1 MKKTVLFDL
10 DGTLINSKPGITK
23 CAQYALE
30 AFGIIEPDADKL
42 ECFIGPPLVD
52 SFQEYY
58 GFSPE
63 KAREA
68 VDKYR
73 ERYHK
78 TGIFECE
85 LYPDVEAVLKRI
97 KEMGYRM
104 GLASSKPEVSC
115 KRILEHFGLEG
126 YFDEVVGATLDGR
139 IDSKISVLR
148 EAIRRLEI
156 TDLSQ
161 LCLVGDTSFDV
172 LGAKEA
178 GIACI
183 GVTYGFGRYEE
194 LLKNGAAAICGSMRE
209 VGDYIAEKF

>member
-1 MKKTVLFDL
+1 MAKTVLFDL

-52 SFQEYY
+52 SFQKYY

-73 ERYHK
+73 ERYHEA
-78 TGIFECE
+78 GIFECE
-85 LYPDVEAVLKRI
+85 LYPDVEFVLKRL
-97 KEMGYRM
+97 KELGYQVAM
-104 GLASSKPEVSC
+104 ASSKPEVSC
-115 KRILEHFGLEG
+115 KRILEHFGLDG
-126 YFDEVVGATLDGR
+126 YFDEVAGATLDGR

-148 EAIRRLEI
+148 EVIRRLGV

-161 LCLVGDTSFDV
+161 LCLIGDTSFDV

-183 GVTYGFGRYEE
+183 GVTYGFGSYEE
-194 LLKNGAAAICGSMRE
+194 LQENGAAAICGSMKE

>member
-1 MKKTVLFDL
+1 MKKTILFDL

-30 AFGIIEPDADKL
+30 AFGVTEPDVDKL
-42 ECFIGPPLVD
+42 ECFIGPPLVY
-52 SFQEYY
+52 SFQKFY

-63 KAREA
+63 KAKEA
-68 VDKYR
+68 VVKYR

-78 TGIFECE
+78 VGIFECE
-85 LYPDVEAVLKRI
+85 LYPEVESVLKRI
-97 KEMGYRM
+97 KEMGYRVA
-104 GLASSKPEVSC
+104 LASSKPEISC
-115 KRILEHFGLEG
+115 NRILEHFGLDG
-126 YFDEVVGATLDGR
+126 YFDEVVGATLDGK
-139 IDSKISVLR
+139 IDNKISVLR
-148 EAIRRLEI
+148 EVLRRLEI

-183 GVTYGFGRYEE
+183 GVTYGFGSYEE
-194 LLKNGAAAICGSMRE
+194 LLENGAVAICGSMRE